1 MKRQHKKIPTLSRN
15 LRASCLRQSTVYI
28 ATELLPE
35 MLPTVPKW
43 SARMPHRL
51 AHSMR
56 LLMSMF
62 KWATWHKER
71 QTDRQTEER
80 KVVVRRWTAS
90 QNIA

>member
-1 MKRQHKKIPTLSRN
+1 MSHFISITLSKN
-15 LRASCLRQSTVYI
+15 LRASCLRQSTVYM
-28 ATELLPE
+28 ATDVLPE

-62 KWATWHKER
+62 RCAT
-71 QTDRQTEER
+71 
-80 KVVVRRWTAS
+80 
-90 QNIA
+90 